1 MGQADRA
8 ILPPRKAYKG
18 MVNAFVKGIQFYAD
32 NSITIEFRYMNE
44 FEELLQ
50 ECERIRKGVA

>member
-1 MGQADRA
+1 
-8 ILPPRKAYKG
+8 